1 MSDSRPPAPRS
12 SATSPRHRVR
22 VRYVETDRMGV
33 AHHSSYVAWFE
44 EARTEWLREQ
54 GLSYRELEDSGVL
67 LMVVELR
74 CNYLRSVT
82 YDDVI
87 EIETRLVERG
97 KASIGLAYD
106 VFAEGSET
114 RVAEGFTR
122 LASVDRD
129 GRMRRLPE
137 SLPFVPDA
145 PAR

>member
-1 MSDSRPPAPRS
+1 MSDPRSHEAPRAS
-12 SATSPRHRVR
+12 RRHRIR

-44 EARTEWLREQ
+44 EARTEWLRDQ

-82 YDDVI
+82 YDDVL
-87 EIETRLVERG
+87 EIETELVERG
-97 KASIGLAYD
+97 KASIGLAYH
-106 VFAEGSET
+106 VYQEGSESL
-114 RVAEGFTR
+114 VAEGFTR
-122 LASVDRD
+122 LASVDRG
-129 GRMRRLPE
+129 GRMRRLPD
-137 SLPFVPDA
+137 SPPFGVGA